1 MTLPTAEL
9 DRLQSHPRIA
19 RLLRSLAEHPP
30 MVVEAEETVRRAAI
44 LLALRARADGEPE
57 LLMIKRAEA
66 EGDPWSGHIACP
78 GGRMEPED
86 RDLAVTAVRET
97 WEETGVDVA
106 RDGRLLGHLDDL
118 YPRTPTLPP
127 IVIRPYV
134 ALVRAD
140 VSIVP
145 SHEVAAAFWVPLVRP
160 GRARRV
166 DDRHRDRA
174 RRRARVQVFQHGE
187 YTVWGLTERA
197 LRQLLTFM
205 GEPPADDADAWRCAS
220 RRQLRRL
227 AVSRTSARAG
237 ARRDP

>member
-1 MTLPTAEL
+1 LAA
-9 DRLQSHPRIA
+9 HPLVV
-19 RLLRSLAEHPP
+19 RLLRSLAENPP
-30 MVVEAEETVRRAAI
+30 RTVTLEAPARQAAI

-140 VSIVP
+140 VAIVP
-145 SHEVAAAFWVPLVRP
+145 SHEVAAAFWVPLSALAERGAWMTGTVTVR
-160 GRARRV
+160 GVER
-166 DDRHRDRA
+166 
-174 RRRARVQVFQHGE
+174 RVQVFQHGE
-187 YTVWGLTERA
+187 YTVWGLTERV

-205 GEPPADDADAWRCAS
+205 GEPPAE
-220 RRQLRRL
+220 
-227 AVSRTSARAG
+227 G
-237 ARRDP
+237 N